1 MQFLLITLFI
11 IASFSLS
18 RFAIA
23 EDCIE
28 VLKNTKIK
36 NINTGE
42 LSSAI
47 KGEVLAKITK
57 YKRFYRLSL
66 KDNSYLLHK
75 SKTSTASCPELVGQC
90 LITKKDVKLRNSV
103 FKNHRKIPISSNTL
117 LKIISVLPRKSKNY
131 YRLYHSDSEFLWI
144 SEKQKNRLFSSA
156 RSCDA
161 QITIPQATNNSG
173 DEYVDRLEDYMSKS
187 GSLNDQVKDDI
198 NETDSAPQKKSS
210 FYLHFGY
217 GLGLDASFLD
227 SFIDNISDPSNVKS
241 DPDPII
247 TGTEGKTALFAEVHY
262 RRSIFTPQTFLD
274 LGFGYRLEN
283 YLLTGK
289 DNPASASS
297 VIRLRDLADREIKI
311 DLSIIQISSG
321 LFYKMRL
328 FKTIDLYAGL
338 IASLNYNLTDEIKID
353 RRIGPNKLTEEPS
366 ILNLSVIGASINPEI
381 QIVTNMGLALHLRY
395 NYSLEYGG
403 FPALALGYSF

>member
-1 MQFLLITLFI
+1 MS
-11 IASFSLS
+11 SF
-18 RFAIA
+18 AMA
-23 EDCIE
+23 EDCVE
-28 VLKNTKIK
+28 VIKNSKIK
-36 NINTGE
+36 NTNTGK
-42 LSSAI
+42 LSSVI
-47 KGEVLAKITK
+47 KGESLIQGAS

-66 KDNSYLLHK
+66 KGHSYLVHK
-75 SKTSTASCPELVGQC
+75 NKTKPVSCPELVGQC
-90 LITKKDVKLRNSV
+90 LTTKKNVKLRNSV
-103 FKNHRKIPISSNTL
+103 FKNHRKISISSNTS

-131 YRLYHSDSEFLWI
+131 YRLYNNENEFLWI
-144 SEKQKNRLFSSA
+144 SDKQKGRLFSSA
-156 RSCDA
+156 GSCDVKVNNS
-161 QITIPQATNNSG
+161 QATNNSG
-173 DEYVDRLEDYMSKS
+173 DDYVDKLEDHMSEA
-187 GSLNDQVKDDI
+187 GNLNDQIKDDI
-198 NETDSAPQKKSS
+198 NETKVTPKKSS
-210 FYLHFGY
+210 SFYFHLGY

-227 SFIDNISDPSNVKS
+227 SFIDNIADPTNVKS

-262 RRSIFTPQTFLD
+262 RRSIFTPKVFLD

-297 VIRLRDLADREIKI
+297 VIRLQDLADREIKI
-311 DLSIIQISSG
+311 DLSIIQVSSG

-328 FKTIDLYAGL
+328 FNTIDLYAGF

-366 ILNLSVIGASINPEI
+366 TLNLSVIDVSINPEI
-381 QIVTNMGLALHLRY
+381 QIVTNMGLAFHLRY